1 MASYKVGA
9 NGKAPSGLKAG
20 DTVVTGGGTYKISG
34 VNKDGSYT
42 SSKVSN
48 TSTHNYNGSYASNP
62 SGGSSGSSS
71 SSKPSGSSGG
81 GSSGYSG
88 GSSASGSSQ
97 SSGGW
102 TDPHPNMDYSIAIRD
117 FIANGYTDENELK
130 YLMDTR
136 DNKASSTPGLEQ
148 YKDDQLQ
155 AAARQYYNELLARK
169 KQAEEAYNFDEVYSR
184 ADAARD
190 AAIQSGV
197 YSLQQQIPTINQSYD
212 ELARQAYIQKMMAQK
227 ALPSQLDAAGISGQ
241 GAAESTLNQQNN
253 AYLQTLSGSEL
264 ARQNSLQANRDAQ
277 ENVKNTAN
285 LQYAQSATDIAMQQ
299 AQAARE
305 LYQMQLQ
312 ERQNAIGNAMS
323 AGSLTGYYGGYAT
336 MANKQWQSDSA
347 YRDTQLD
354 QNQQT
359 IEYDRLSGNRQYAMQ
374 LWASMGYANQEVASI
389 LGVPVGSYYKYA

>member
-1 MASYKVGA
+1 MAINAS
-9 NGKAPSGLKAG
+9 AG
-20 DTVVTGGGTYKISG
+20 
-34 VNKDGSYT
+34 
-42 SSKVSN
+42 SSKPN
-48 TSTHNYNGSYASNP
+48 RPNRPNK
-62 SGGSSGSSS
+62 GGSSGSSSVSSS

-88 GSSASGSSQ
+88 GSSASSSSQ

-102 TDPHPNMDYSIAIRD
+102 TNQYPNMDYGIAIQD
-117 FIANGYTDENELK
+117 FMANAYTDANQFK
-130 YLMDTR
+130 DLMDSR
-136 DNKASSTPGLEQ
+136 YNKASSTPGLEQ

-155 AAARQYYNELLARK
+155 AAARQYYNELLA
-169 KQAEEAYNFDEVYSR
+169 KQQQIEEHENRQQEIYNRAE
-184 ADAARD
+184 AARD

-277 ENVKNTAN
+277 ENVRNTAN

-374 LWASMGYANQEVASI
+374 LWANMGYANQEVASI